1 MTDTTPPN
9 RDLRSKVASD
19 PGSSNDHSE
28 PGTGV
33 PTDEV
38 GGSPGPFLFFLF
50 SYHSMLTM
58 SFQGVDHD
66 VEQYTG
72 FTVGV
77 PTHHAGTFNAAVN
90 QAPQPVL
97 VNVSSPPLL
106 VRSVFVL
113 NHVLLDPSI
122 RLVHEGK
129 PYECSVEIVRLTSVC
144 SKLHKFKLTVTP
156 SCNSHWSVCSQT
168 HSSRTPATHSFSM
181 WISLSPG
188 VTWFIS
194 SVYFSFWSLLPT
206 S

>member
-144 SKLHKFKLTVTP
+144 SKRME
-156 SCNSHWSVCSQT
+156 
-168 HSSRTPATHSFSM
+168 HSLPRGFLPVSIAASFYS
-181 WISLSPG
+181 SLNQPH
-188 VTWFIS
+188 FS
-194 SVYFSFWSLLPT
+194 SGSLMRAE
-206 S
+206 